1 MGGGMVAGV
10 ATGAAIGVA
19 SAGPVGVVIGAT
31 PGAVADALG
40 GVAAGASANPYDSS
54 NAHSVPTDIPEGGLQ
69 ADPAGQC
76 QWPI

>member
-1 MGGGMVAGV
+1 MVAGV

-40 GVAAGASANPYDSS
+40 GAAAGASANPHDSS
-54 NAHSVPTDIPEGGLQ
+54 NAHSVPTDITEGGLQ